1 MMKSLNY
8 LPSPPGISVEWNV
21 KDAEAVPLAM
31 STLGNPD
38 FVNQPRGSHDC

>member
-1 MMKSLNY
+1 MKSLNFP
-8 LPSPPGISVEWNV
+8 PSPPAISVEWKV

-38 FVNQPRGSHDC
+38 FVNQSQGSHDC